1 MSETLPVPENT
12 GDQPLEKT
20 ALRAGS
26 RSDKLITGIANG
38 EPMVVARDL
47 VKQFGKLYAVNKLS
61 MTINAGETFGLI
73 GPNGSGKTTLIRML
87 VGLIRPASGTI
98 QIMGE
103 HIPSARISLYLG
115 YMTQLSALYLD
126 LTARENMQFFCNI
139 YGLRGREQQQRISEM
154 LERVALADRAND
166 VVGTF
171 SGGMRQRLSLA
182 CALVHHPQLAV
193 LDEPTVGVDPEL
205 RRSFWDYFDQLNREG
220 VTIIVSTHHLDEAS
234 RCTRL
239 GLMRNGVLLAQDA
252 PQELLRQ
259 SGEDNMEDVFLHFA
273 RQQELPLRPPT
284 PLSR

>member
-1 MSETLPVPENT
+1 MSETIPVPENT
-12 GDQPLEKT
+12 GDRPPEKT
-20 ALRAGS
+20 VLRAGS
-26 RSDKLITGIANG
+26 RSESPVTGIANG
-38 EPMVVARDL
+38 EPMVVARNL

-103 HIPSARISLYLG
+103 LIPSSKVSPYLG

-139 YGLRGREQQQRISEM
+139 YGVRGREQRQRIAEM
-154 LERVALADRAND
+154 LARVALAERAND

-182 CALVHHPQLAV
+182 CALVHHPRLAV

-205 RRSFWDYFDQLNREG
+205 RRSFWDYFAQLNQDG

-239 GLMRNGVLLAQDA
+239 GLMRNGALLAQDA

-259 SGEDNMEDVFLHFA
+259 SGEDNMEDAFLHFA
-273 RQQELPLRPPT
+273 RQQEVQ
-284 PLSR
+284 S

>member
-1 MSETLPVPENT
+1 MSETIPVPENT
-12 GDQPLEKT
+12 GDRPPEKT
-20 ALRAGS
+20 VLHAGS
-26 RSDKLITGIANG
+26 RSDRLITGIESG
-38 EPMVVARDL
+38 EPMVVARGL

-103 HIPSARISLYLG
+103 RIPSSKVSPYLG

-139 YGLRGREQQQRISEM
+139 YGLRGREQRQRISEM
-154 LERVALADRAND
+154 LDRVALAERAND

-182 CALVHHPQLAV
+182 CALVHHPRLAV

-205 RRSFWDYFDQLNREG
+205 RRSFWDYFDQLNQEG

-234 RCTRL
+234 RCKRL
-239 GLMRNGVLLAQDA
+239 GLMRNGALLAQDA

-259 SGEDNMEDVFLHFA
+259 SGEDNMEDAFLHFA
-273 RQQELPLRPPT
+273 RQQEVQ
-284 PLSR
+284 S

>member
-1 MSETLPVPENT
+1 MPGPT
-12 GDQPLEKT
+12 
-20 ALRAGS
+20 
-26 RSDKLITGIANG
+26 TGIANG
-38 EPMVVARDL
+38 EPMVVARNL

-87 VGLIRPASGTI
+87 VDLIRPASGTI
-98 QIMGE
+98 HIMGQR
-103 HIPSARISLYLG
+103 IPSARISLYLG

-139 YGLRGREQQQRISEM
+139 YGLRGKEQRQRISEM

-166 VVGTF
+166 VVGNF

-182 CALVHHPQLAV
+182 CALVHNPRLAL

-205 RRSFWDYFDQLNREG
+205 RRSFWDYFAQLNKEG
-220 VTIIVSTHHLDEAS
+220 VTLIVSTHHLDEAS

-239 GLMRNGVLLAQDA
+239 GLMRSGVLLAQDS

-259 SGEDNMEDVFLHFA
+259 SGQENMEDAFLYYA
-273 RQQELPLRPPT
+273 GRRSQEVQK
-284 PLSR
+284 